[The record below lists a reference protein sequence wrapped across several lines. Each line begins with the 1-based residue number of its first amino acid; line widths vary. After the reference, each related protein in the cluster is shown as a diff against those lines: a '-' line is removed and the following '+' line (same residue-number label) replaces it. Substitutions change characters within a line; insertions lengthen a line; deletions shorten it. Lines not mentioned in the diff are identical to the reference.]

1 MRTKLREE
9 LSKAMKSRDSIRVST
24 LRLINAAIKDKDISL
39 RNDSDNEGVSDKEI
53 LSILAKM
60 IKQRA
65 DSIRQYEE
73 AGRIELAE
81 GERAE
86 VKVIEEFLPE
96 KLSNEEIEKAIYMI
110 IGLVEAKSIRDMGK
124 VMAQLKQ
131 RYEGQMDF
139 NTVSQK
145 VKEALS
151 DKNS

>member
-39 RNDSDNEGVSDKEI
+39 RSDSGREGVSDKEI

-96 KLSNEEIEKAIYMI
+96 KMSKEEIEKAICMI

-124 VMAQLKQ
+124 VMAQLKE

-151 DKNS
+151 S

>member
-1 MRTKLREE
+1 MRSKLREE
-9 LSKAMKSRDSIRVST
+9 LSRAMKSRDTIRVST

-39 RNDSDNEGVSDKEI
+39 RNDNSFDGVSDKEI

-60 IKQRA
+60 IKQRS

-96 KLSNEEIEKAIYMI
+96 VVCSNSNCEIVDKQGNTKGYISNKELQNTLS
-110 IGLVEAKSIRDMGK
+110 KS
-124 VMAQLKQ
+124 
-131 RYEGQMDF
+131 
-139 NTVSQK
+139 
-145 VKEALS
+145 
-151 DKNS
+151 

>member
-39 RNDSDNEGVSDKEI
+39 RNDNSSDGVSDKEI
-53 LSILAKM
+53 LSILAM
-60 IKQRA
+60 IKQRS

-96 KLSNEEIEKAIYMI
+96 KLTVEEIEKAISQAI
-110 IGLVEAKSIRDMGK
+110 ESIGAHSIRDMGK
-124 VMAQLKQ
+124 VMGQLKESF
-131 RYEGQMDF
+131 EGQVDF
-139 NTVSQK
+139 NIVSQK
-145 VKEALS
+145 VKEALY
-151 DKNS
+151 N

>member
-1 MRTKLREE
+1 MRTKLRDE

-24 LRLINAAIKDKDISL
+24 LRLINAAIKDKDISI
-39 RNDSDNEGVSDKEI
+39 RNDNSSDGVSDKEI

-60 IKQRA
+60 IKQRS

-96 KLSNEEIEKAIYMI
+96 KLTVEEIEKAISKSI
-110 IGLVEAKSIRDMGK
+110 ESIGASSIRDMGK
-124 VMAQLKQ
+124 VMGQLKESF
-131 RYEGQMDF
+131 EGQVDF
-139 NTVSQK
+139 NIVSQK

-151 DKNS
+151 N